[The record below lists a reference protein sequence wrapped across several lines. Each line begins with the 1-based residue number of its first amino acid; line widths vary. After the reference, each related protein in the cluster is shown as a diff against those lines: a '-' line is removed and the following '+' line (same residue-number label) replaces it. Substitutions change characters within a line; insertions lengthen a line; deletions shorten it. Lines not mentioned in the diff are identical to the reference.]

1 MLHQLHPDVRVISR
15 QSMASPDDI
24 ESLRIE
30 YPSLPDDVAQ
40 LMSQATEVELDYCGR
55 YLRIYGPSGCVE
67 MDEAYNISEHI
78 QGSVVLGDN
87 GGGEAIL
94 FVPSRGL
101 CRVGYGAIDID
112 ELTYISDSLTDL
124 LINAVATPDAVGGTE
139 T

>member
-1 MLHQLHPDVRVISR
+1 
-15 QSMASPDDI
+15 MASPGEM
-24 ESLRIE
+24 ESLKAK

-40 LMSQATEVELDYCGR
+40 LMSHATELEIDYCGR
-55 YLRIYGPSGCVE
+55 YLRIYGPSGCIE
-67 MDEAYNISEHI
+67 MDEAYKISQRI

-94 FVPSRGL
+94 FVASYGL

-124 LINAVATPDAVGGTE
+124 LVNAVATPDAVGGVE